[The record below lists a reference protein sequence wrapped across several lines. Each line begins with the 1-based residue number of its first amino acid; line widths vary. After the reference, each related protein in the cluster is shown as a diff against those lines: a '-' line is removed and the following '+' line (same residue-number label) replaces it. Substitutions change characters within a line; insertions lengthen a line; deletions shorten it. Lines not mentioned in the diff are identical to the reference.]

1 MKNLLICISMLLLI
15 AGLNSSLTAQPQ
27 YYNSISLGSGN
38 SFPFNVA
45 TGKDVQLIFLPGE
58 FSQPSPAPAGN
69 IVSISF
75 IVNSTIG
82 PATYTTFTIQ
92 MGQST
97 STFFNGTSFYTGS
110 LTSVYN
116 HASVTLSGATG
127 TWMTITL
134 DTPFPY
140 DPTQSLIMDIGQ
152 CGATGTI
159 GTGSMSYTFTTTNTR
174 NWSAGGCPFAYYGAN
189 SEIYN
194 MGISLTTSGP
204 PVCVTI
210 AATSITTTTASL
222 NGTVN
227 ANGSSTTV
235 TFDYGLTTAYGT
247 TVAGVPA
254 TVTGNSVTSVT
265 AAITNLTPNTL
276 YHFRVNGT
284 NVGGISNGMDLTFT
298 SGIPVNIT
306 VGGTVTGTAC
316 YNVTDTITVAGN
328 PPTFTVQS
336 GGSVEMIA
344 GVAILYM
351 PGTTVQ
357 SGGYMWG
364 HIAPTGPWCL
374 GALAPSIVAGPVGIE
389 EVPEQSFFKIYPN
402 PTTGFFTL
410 ELSKVSENSLVK
422 VEIYGMRGEKILND
436 QFTGEK
442 KHKFSLESK
451 PAGIYFIRIFC
462 GDNLGSQKII
472 RQ

>member
-1 MKNLLICISMLLLI
+1 MLLLI

-316 YNVTDTITVAGN
+316 YNATNTITVAGN

-336 GGSVEMIA
+336 GDSVEMTA
-344 GVAILYM
+344 GVTILYM

-364 HIAPTGPWCL
+364 YIAPAGPYC
-374 GALAPSIVAGPVGIE
+374 LAPSMPSMDSTENELPRSIE
-389 EVPEQSFFKIYPN
+389 LSPFKIYPN
-402 PTTGFFTL
+402 PTTGNFIL
-410 ELSKVSENSLVK
+410 ELKGEVPTDKIIVA
-422 VEIYGMRGEKILND
+422 VYGMWGEKVLSEVLI
-436 QFTGEK
+436 GER
-442 KHKFSLESK
+442 KHEFSLSDR
-451 PAGIYFIRIFC
+451 PAGVYFIHVIS
-462 GDNLGSQKII
+462 GNMSETSKII
-472 RQ
+472 KH